1 MKFESPQLKKLT
13 NFINL
18 SCACGLLIGG
28 RSIKMNY
35 KYVSPT
41 LHKIKNNCFLECA
54 CGKLSGYGK

>member
-28 RSIKMNY
+28 G
-35 KYVSPT
+35 
-41 LHKIKNNCFLECA
+41 A
-54 CGKLSGYGK
+54 